1 MSAPERTLPSITSRP
16 RLEPDGEAALSGNF
30 EIGRAILVAVGVAA
44 DHDRL
49 GPARDETRHV
59 LADDWLA
66 KDDPAQ
72 DVADGAVRASPHFL
86 EMEFFDPR
94 LVRGDGRALDADA
107 DRLDRLGASIVTWS
121 LVASVLDRQVS
132 SEIDVQIGMNAF
144 MSQISCR

>member
-1 MSAPERTLPSITSRP
+1 
-16 RLEPDGEAALSGNF
+16 
-30 EIGRAILVAVGVAA
+30 
-44 DHDRL
+44 
-49 GPARDETRHV
+49 
-59 LADDWLA
+59 
-66 KDDPAQ
+66 
-72 DVADGAVRASPHFL
+72 
-86 EMEFFDPR
+86 MEFFDPR